1 MSQTPVDA
9 EVLNSLGTLPTP
21 PFVAMEIIRLTRDPE
36 SSATDLAAVL
46 NNDPVLATRIL
57 QIANS
62 PAYGL
67 AREVSSVERATA
79 LLGLKAVK
87 MMALSFSLAS
97 DVGDDAGALKLNTYW
112 YHSLLNAVAARRWAE
127 ILQPGLAEEAF
138 LAGLLSN
145 LGRLVMA
152 RSREQQYREVIAASG
167 SDWPTGADEAA
178 VLGFTSDDVTALV
191 LKEWG
196 LPDIIVAAA
205 EAVLCGIAPDGE
217 VNGGAEL
224 SRVLGCAI
232 ATGQALDPGADAS
245 TLTDLTET
253 ASAAGIPEDEIDT
266 FVIDLES
273 RVRAMADALGVDLP
287 ADVSHQRLLD
297 EARSRLVEVSLE
309 TAMHLETANRRGEE
323 LETIAYRDQL
333 TDVPNRR
340 AFDEHLARVAAKA
353 ARNATRLGVLLF
365 DIDHFKKFND
375 TYGHQIGDDVLAT
388 VAKTMSKVTRA
399 SEMLA
404 RYGGEEFVVVVE
416 DCVPEHLEVAGNR
429 IREAVEATGV
439 PTADHGVLRVTM
451 SGGGAVGHMVAESDA
466 IELTKRADD
475 ALYRA
480 KEAGRN
486 RVIVAGTDA

>member
-9 EVLNSLGTLPTP
+9 EILNSLGTLPTP

-36 SSATDLAAVL
+36 SSAADLAAVL

-57 QIANS
+57 QVANS

-67 AREVSSVERATA
+67 AREVSSVDRATA

-145 LGRLVMA
+145 LGRLVLA
-152 RSREQQYREVIAASG
+152 RSRQDQYKQVLAASG
-167 SDWPTGADEAA
+167 TDWPSAADESA
-178 VLGFTSDDVTALV
+178 VLGFSSGDVTALV
-191 LKEWG
+191 LEEWG
-196 LPDIIVAAA
+196 LPEIIAAA
-205 EAVLCGIAPDGE
+205 ARAVLCGVAPSED
-217 VNGGAEL
+217 VNGAAEL
-224 SRVLGCAI
+224 SRVLGCAV
-232 ATGQALDPGADAS
+232 ATERALHPDAGPDAVA
-245 TLTDLTET
+245 DLTHT
-253 ASAAGIPEDEIDT
+253 AESVGIPHDDIDG
-266 FVIDLES
+266 FVIDLEE
-273 RVRAMADALGVDLP
+273 RVRSMADTLGVDLP
-287 ADVSHQRLLD
+287 TDVSHQRLLD

-309 TAMHLETANRRGEE
+309 TAMHLETANRRGQE
-323 LETIAYRDQL
+323 LESIAYEDQL
-333 TDVPNRR
+333 TRVPNRR

-353 ARNATRLGVLLF
+353 ARTDSTIGVLLF

-375 TYGHQIGDDVLAT
+375 TYGHQVGDDVLAA
-388 VAKTMSKVTRA
+388 VANSMNRVTRA
-399 SEMLA
+399 AEMLA
-404 RYGGEEFVVVVE
+404 RYGGEEFVVVIE
-416 DCVPEHLEVAGNR
+416 DCAPRHLQVAGDR
-429 IREAVEATGV
+429 IREAVEATGI
-439 PTADHGVLRVTM
+439 PTADHGVLRVTV
-451 SGGGAVGHMVAESDA
+451 SGGGAVGRTLAESDA
-466 IELTKRADD
+466 IELTKLADD

-486 RVIVAGTDA
+486 RVIVPEADA